1 MTSRVGVSG
10 QVRDGLSPSST
21 YKLSSAAFTKR
32 NLTPAFTGWER
43 GREGETERERERG
56 GKYAKKAAGGRRVN
70 WTAPRTCDL
79 ARLQHGLYNYVLN
92 TKY

>member
-43 GREGETERERERG
+43 GREGETEREREREREG
-56 GKYAKKAAGGRRVN
+56 EREEGEREREMNFV
-70 WTAPRTCDL
+70 
-79 ARLQHGLYNYVLN
+79 
-92 TKY
+92 